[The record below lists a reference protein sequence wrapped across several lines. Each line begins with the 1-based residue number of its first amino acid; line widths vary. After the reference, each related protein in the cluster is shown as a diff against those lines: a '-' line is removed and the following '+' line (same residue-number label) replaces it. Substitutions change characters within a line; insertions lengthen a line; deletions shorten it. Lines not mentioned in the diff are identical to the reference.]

1 MNAGFR
7 NLDQACA
14 ATDERDSLLR
24 EARDCFNKAVGLER
38 GLRQGLALLGCAV
51 CHHHLR
57 DAVNCRRCV
66 DELVRLPPA
75 AGVAVMTAAH
85 SSSAAEFALGAM
97 SKLTGGWS
105 VWVVIPFI
113 VFTAVWTP
121 VMIFLGKL
129 FGLWGNQNANPL
141 AILLLIA
148 VSFALVVGA
157 LVLVSFLIKSVWYL
171 FVSAERAAERKRV
184 VMDAVKLS
192 ADASSL
198 LKLQQAVS
206 QHTGTPVAWLAE
218 LEAGRL

>member
-1 MNAGFR
+1 
-7 NLDQACA
+7 
-14 ATDERDSLLR
+14 
-24 EARDCFNKAVGLER
+24 
-38 GLRQGLALLGCAV
+38 
-51 CHHHLR
+51 
-57 DAVNCRRCV
+57 
-66 DELVRLPPA
+66 
-75 AGVAVMTAAH
+75 MTAAH
-85 SSSAAEFALGAM
+85 SASTAEFALGAM

-105 VWVVIPFI
+105 GWVVVPLI
-113 VFTAVWTP
+113 VVTVVVSA

-141 AILLLIA
+141 AIFLLIA
-148 VSFALVVGA
+148 VSFALGLGA
-157 LVLVSFLIKSVWYL
+157 IVLVSFLIKSVRHL

-192 ADASSL
+192 AEASSL